1 MVRDR
6 TGVQGT
12 RSGDRI
18 KPLVRAHGQGWRRRQ
33 IDDER
38 AVVICQHRWR
48 RWFRGFRRRRIAN
61 LLQSGPGLSSRGSES
76 EVAVVALVERFYQI
90 ITCRPECCV
99 DLSVG
104 DARPAGNVD
113 RAPLQMITVGH
124 AADRPVVS
132 GAPQGA
138 RDHAEGSGD
147 ANHIWHVGRTCARV
161 LPRKSRRAYTK
172 DQYQAGQPAH
182 RRAHTSNTGPELTE
196 VYRPLL
202 ALWFKMA
209 RLATACACEGAGRSQ
224 LFLEAA
230 STASFNAS

>member
-1 MVRDR
+1 VVRDR

-12 RSGDRI
+12 PSGERI
-18 KPLVRAHGQGWRRRQ
+18 EPLVRANSQGWRRRQ

-38 AVVICQHRWR
+38 AVVIRQHRRR

-61 LLQSGPGLSSRGSES
+61 LLQNGPGLSLRGSES
-76 EVAVVALVERFYQI
+76 EVAMVALVERFDQI
-90 ITCRPECCV
+90 VTCRPECCV
-99 DLSVG
+99 YLSVG
-104 DARPAGNVD
+104 DSRPAGNVD

-124 AADRPVVS
+124 AADGTVVS
-132 GAPQGA
+132 RAPQGA
-138 RDHAEGSGD
+138 RNDTEGSGD

-161 LPRKSRRAYTK
+161 LPRKSRRPYAK